1 MMLPSYWMIMPRIEI
16 YSSPLCPWC
25 WRARL
30 LLRNMGV
37 KYDKIPIRMY
47 AGIKLPTANFRTMVS
62 RSGGDSTVPQIFVDG
77 TYLGTDDDL
86 DELNKDGR
94 LQQILSGNLPVP
106 TPER

>member
-1 MMLPSYWMIMPRIEI
+1 
-16 YSSPLCPWC
+16 
-25 WRARL
+25 
-30 LLRNMGV
+30 
-37 KYDKIPIRMY
+37 
-47 AGIKLPTANFRTMVS
+47 MVS
-62 RSGGDSTVPQIFVDG
+62 RSEGDSTVPQIFVDG